1 MSSWALQREAYAA
14 LANDTAVAALLGGAR
29 IYDDVPQDTVF
40 PFITLG
46 TASVSDW
53 STGTEPGLE
62 HRLDVHVWS
71 RYAGKRQAYDVIEAV
86 RAVLHDAAL
95 SLNGATLVNLRCQ
108 SFEVRRD
115 DDGETYHGVARFRA
129 ITEPA

>member
-1 MSSWALQREAYAA
+1 MSSWALQREVYAT

-29 IYDDVPQDTVF
+29 IFDDVPQDTPF

-53 STGTEPGLE
+53 STGTESGLE

-71 RYAGKRQAYDVIEAV
+71 RYAGKRQAYEVIDAV

-95 SLNGATLVNLRCQ
+95 SLNGAQLVNLRCQ

-129 ITEPA
+129 VTELA

>member
-1 MSSWALQREAYAA
+1 MSSWALQREVYAT

-29 IYDDVPQDTVF
+29 IFDDVPQDTPF

-53 STGTEPGLE
+53 STGTESGLE

-71 RYAGKRQAYDVIEAV
+71 RYAGKRQAYEVIDAV

-95 SLNGATLVNLRCQ
+95 SLNGAQLVNLRCQ

-129 ITEPA
+129 VTEPA